1 MHESHDVSL
10 DLFPFVSHCSLFSLG
25 SEFTKLDLISL
36 WIAEGLF
43 LSLIDDSRKAEDVA
57 SDVFDSLVS
66 HRVLVFSRFDKI
78 PDFMNP
84 GIGRLLYKVNDSSTL
99 PPSFRP
105 ALLDNRYAMVSD
117 NNFYRVPETILHLSI
132 LCNSVNQMNFEA
144 MQKFVHLRSLF
155 IFPSRGPS
163 VEQVPRDLFLWLK
176 HLRSL
181 NLSGS
186 HLSII
191 PSSIGNLKWL
201 IYMDLSYTPIKF
213 LPDAM
218 VSLHNLQTLKLRYCS
233 NLRALPKN
241 MRKLTNLKHL
251 DLDVLRALDSMPIGM
266 GQLTNL
272 QTLSAFL
279 VGKNDGN
286 RILELKHIVNLAGAF
301 CISRLE
307 NVSSFEEAK
316 EAALIEKKFLG
327 KLELRWTNRRV
338 RSNNFVDQEEEKI
351 LEHLQ
356 PPLGI
361 QFLRIVCYC
370 GSKLPSW
377 ISHPSYDS
385 LTDLTLH
392 SCSDC
397 KFLPSIGELPSLQ
410 VLKIVE
416 MIELKSID
424 HHFCRKDF
432 NQQDHAFPKL
442 QKLTIE
448 SMSKLE
454 DWTGIQNGDFPEL
467 HTLKVERCPLL
478 VSLPLLYYLYSLKHL
493 ELNHCP
499 SILAL
504 PDSDLP
510 LSLEFFLMKDCAELK
525 KRCHKDEGKDWGKIC
540 HVPKIVIDYEKISW
554 QVSMPEEL
562 SDPN

>member
-1 MHESHDVSL
+1 MSSDPQTDEMLLLVSSFSGVVDSPASDSKAKKPPKRRSRASERAPTTLVFTNPADLHSREQILTGAWMHESHDVSL

-218 VSLHNLQTLKLRYCS
+218 VSLHNLQTLKLR
-233 NLRALPKN
+233 
-241 MRKLTNLKHL
+241 
-251 DLDVLRALDSMPIGM
+251 
-266 GQLTNL
+266 
-272 QTLSAFL
+272 
-279 VGKNDGN
+279 
-286 RILELKHIVNLAGAF
+286 
-301 CISRLE
+301 
-307 NVSSFEEAK
+307 
-316 EAALIEKKFLG
+316 
-327 KLELRWTNRRV
+327 
-338 RSNNFVDQEEEKI
+338 
-351 LEHLQ
+351 
-356 PPLGI
+356 
-361 QFLRIVCYC
+361 
-370 GSKLPSW
+370 
-377 ISHPSYDS
+377 
-385 LTDLTLH
+385 
-392 SCSDC
+392 
-397 KFLPSIGELPSLQ
+397 
-410 VLKIVE
+410 
-416 MIELKSID
+416 
-424 HHFCRKDF
+424 KDF

-454 DWTGIQNGDFPEL
+454 DWTGIQNGL
-467 HTLKVERCPLL
+467 R
-478 VSLPLLYYLYSLKHL
+478 
-493 ELNHCP
+493 
-499 SILAL
+499 
-504 PDSDLP
+504 
-510 LSLEFFLMKDCAELK
+510 
-525 KRCHKDEGKDWGKIC
+525 
-540 HVPKIVIDYEKISW
+540 
-554 QVSMPEEL
+554 
-562 SDPN
+562 